1 MSQPTSTADG
11 KQAVVFAFRHT
22 QQYSAAAPAIRLQGL
37 DEKAVYRV
45 TATDG
50 KLPERQPE
58 LSGAYLMGVGL
69 NLNLRGDYDAAAIV
83 LERR

>member
-1 MSQPTSTADG
+1 
-11 KQAVVFAFRHT
+11 
-22 QQYSAAAPAIRLQGL
+22 LQGL

-83 LERR
+83 LERI